1 MLRTLHYHNITNNKE
16 QKHKTITMA
25 TNRSSSAA
33 LHQIDCSDQPLDLS
47 FHPTRNHI
55 VAAALVDGTVEVH
68 DFDEVIAI
76 ASNQH
81 EPRQGTLQR
90 GKHNDNSDDND
101 DDDDEQDTI
110 VSSTA
115 VHTQILPSKR
125 TEDGTKKATC
135 RAVHFSLNGGQ
146 TLFTGGSAG
155 DLVGLDATRLITF
168 SNNNNKN
175 SSNNSPLQWRV
186 PLAAVG
192 KTGIQVV
199 HEFRQQQQEQ
209 SEEGTSAASVLQPH
223 LLVTGDEG
231 GGVRIWDTRLV
242 SKSYS
247 NTGDTNNSSNKLN
260 NNTNKNKPAGCVQSW
275 KVHEDYVSGLENS
288 ADGHTL
294 LSSSADCTMAV
305 YDLRMSS
312 SSSQQQQHHN
322 NTNKAAATAV
332 AGVRQSDDLED
343 ELLSIQ
349 IMKHGRKVVCGTGQG
364 VLSLFSWGVWGDV
377 SDRFPGHPASIDAL
391 LKVDEDTLL
400 TGSSDGMIRVVQI
413 QPDKLIGILG
423 DDHDGGFPIEKLA
436 FNANRD
442 FVGSVTH
449 DNFIRIWDA
458 RILKEDD
465 DDDDDDND
473 DADKEERLEGVGD
486 FRVLDATAMAVEMSS
501 ARPRN
506 DNNNNNN
513 NSDDEWSDMDEG
525 DEEMQD
531 NDDDGDDDESD
542 DSDSDDSN
550 NHQRPKRGGKN
561 ENRQKRFQSDNDK
574 FFQDL

>member
-1 MLRTLHYHNITNNKE
+1 
-16 QKHKTITMA
+16 MA
-25 TNRSSSAA
+25 TSSRSSSA
-33 LHQIDCSDQPLDLS
+33 LHHIDCSDQPLDLS

-68 DFDEVIAI
+68 DFDEKVITAN
-76 ASNQH
+76 AGDQDQH
-81 EPRQGTLQR
+81 KQGTLLQR
-90 GKHNDNSDDND
+90 NNNDD

-125 TEDGTKKATC
+125 TEDGTKKASC
-135 RAVHFSLNGGQ
+135 RAVHFSLDGQ
-146 TLFTGGSAG
+146 TLYTGGSAG
-155 DLVGLDATRLITF
+155 DLVGLDAARLITF
-168 SNNNNKN
+168 SAENKKKN
-175 SSNNSPLQWRV
+175 SSMQWRV

-199 HEFRQQQQEQ
+199 HEFKQPTP
-209 SEEGTSAASVLQPH
+209 EGETSSNTPLQPH

-242 SKSYS
+242 SKTY
-247 NTGDTNNSSNKLN
+247 NNSGNINSSSSTANATK
-260 NNTNKNKPAGCVQSW
+260 KPTGCVQSW
-275 KVHEDYVSGLENS
+275 KVHDDYVSGLENS
-288 ADGHTL
+288 ADGNTL

-305 YDLRMSS
+305 FDLRMA
-312 SSSQQQQHHN
+312 SSQQHN
-322 NTNKAAATAV
+322 KDAA
-332 AGVRQSDDLED
+332 VRQSDDLED

-364 VLSLFSWGVWGDV
+364 VLSLFSWGTWGDV

-413 QPDKLIGILG
+413 QPDKLIGVLNGG

-458 RILKEDD
+458 RILKEGDD
-465 DDDDDDND
+465 DDDDEE
-473 DADKEERLEGVGD
+473 KEVGD
-486 FRVLDATAMAVEMSS
+486 FRVLDATAMAVETSS
-501 ARPRN
+501 AARPRN
-506 DNNNNNN
+506 SNNNNND
-513 NSDDEWSDMDEG
+513 NSDDEWDDMDED

-531 NDDDGDDDESD
+531 NNDDDDVGNDNDSD
-542 DSDSDDSN
+542 DSDSDDSDN
-550 NHQRPKRGGKN
+550 DRRPKRGGKN